1 MSRFVKASAVYSSDK
16 IDCPEKRLF
25 VAVLSQ
31 AVHDAFASHVPRY
44 EKQQAQAWLL
54 GNSQDFKTICENA
67 GRDSK
72 YVITRIR
79 RKILKANGWDVDIS
93 LRTTPPRRRR
103 QMKNINKK
111 HLTGNAYYA
120 AKAKEQRTTS
130 HTI

>member
-1 MSRFVKASAVYSSDK
+1 MSRFIKSSAAYSSDK
-16 IDCPEKRLF
+16 IDCPERRLF

-31 AVHDAFASHVPRY
+31 AVHDAFANHVPGL
-44 EKQQAQAWLL
+44 EKRQAQAWLV
-54 GNSQDFKTICENA
+54 GNSEDFKTICENA

-79 RKILKANGWDVDIS
+79 RKILQANGWNVDIS

-120 AKAKEQRTTS
+120 AKAKEQRTTA
-130 HTI
+130 

>member
-1 MSRFVKASAVYSSDK
+1 MSSFIKASVSYSSDK

-31 AVHDAFASHVPRY
+31 AIHDAFANHVPGM
-44 EKQQAQAWLL
+44 EKKQAQAWLL
-54 GNSQDFKTICENA
+54 GDSQDFKTICENA
-67 GRDSK
+67 GRDSR

-79 RKILKANGWDVDIS
+79 KKILKANGWNVDIS

-120 AKAKEQRTTS
+120 AKAKEQRTAS

>member
-1 MSRFVKASAVYSSDK
+1 MSRFVKASAAYSSDK

-31 AVHDAFASHVPRY
+31 AVHDAFAVHVPRH

>member
-25 VAVLSQ
+25 IAVLSQ
-31 AVHDAFASHVPRY
+31 AVHDAFANHVPRH

-54 GNSQDFKTICENA
+54 GNSQDFRIICENA
-67 GRDSK
+67 GRDSR
-72 YVITRIR
+72 YVITRIK
-79 RKILKANGWDVDIS
+79 RKILQPNGWNVDLS
-93 LRTTPPRRRR
+93 LRTQPRRRR

>member
-1 MSRFVKASAVYSSDK
+1 MARFIKASAAYSSDK

-31 AVHDAFASHVPRY
+31 AVHDAFAVHVPRH

-54 GNSQDFKTICENA
+54 GNSQDFRIICENA
-67 GRDSK
+67 GRDSR
-72 YVITRIR
+72 YVITRIQ
-79 RKILKANGWDVDIS
+79 RKILQPDGWDVDLS
-93 LRTTPPRRRR
+93 LRTQPRRRR

-120 AKAKEQRTTS
+120 AKRREQRAAS
-130 HTI
+130 

>member
-1 MSRFVKASAVYSSDK
+1 MSRFVKASAAYSSDK
-16 IDCPEKRLF
+16 IDCPERRLF

-31 AVHDAFASHVPRY
+31 AVHDAFANHVPGL
-44 EKQQAQAWLL
+44 EKRQAQAWLI
-54 GNSQDFKTICENA
+54 GNSEDFRTICENA

>member
-1 MSRFVKASAVYSSDK
+1 MSRFVKASAAYSSDK

-67 GRDSK
+67 VRDSK

>member
-1 MSRFVKASAVYSSDK
+1 MSRFVIASAAYSSDK

-31 AVHDAFASHVPRY
+31 AVHDAYSNHVSAVERR
-44 EKQQAQAWLL
+44 QAQAWLL
-54 GNSQDFKTICENA
+54 GNSNDFKNICENA

-72 YVITRIR
+72 YVIARIR
-79 RKILKANGWDVDIS
+79 KKILKANGWNVDIS

>member
-1 MSRFVKASAVYSSDK
+1 MSRFIKSSAAYSSDK
-16 IDCPEKRLF
+16 IDCPERRLF

-31 AVHDAFASHVPRY
+31 AVHDAFANHVPGL
-44 EKQQAQAWLL
+44 EKRQAQAWLI
-54 GNSQDFKTICENA
+54 GNSEDFRTICENA

-72 YVITRIR
+72 YVITRIK
-79 RKILKANGWDVDIS
+79 RKILQTNGWNVDIS

>member
-1 MSRFVKASAVYSSDK
+1 MSRFVKASAAYSSDK

-25 VAVLSQ
+25 IAVLSQ
-31 AVHDAFASHVPRY
+31 AVHDAFANHVPRH

-54 GNSQDFKTICENA
+54 GNSQDFRIICENA

-79 RKILKANGWDVDIS
+79 RKILQPSGWDVDLS
-93 LRTTPPRRRR
+93 LRTQPRRRR

-120 AKAKEQRTTS
+120 AKAREQRAAS
-130 HTI
+130 

>member
-16 IDCPEKRLF
+16 IDCPERKLF

-31 AVHDAFASHVPRY
+31 AIHDAFSSHVPKL
-44 EKQQAQAWLL
+44 EKRQAQAWLI
-54 GNSQDFKTICENA
+54 GNSEDFRIICENA
-67 GRDSK
+67 GRDSR

-79 RKILKANGWDVDIS
+79 RKILKANGWNVDIS
-93 LRTTPPRRRR
+93 FRTTPPRRRR

-120 AKAKEQRTTS
+120 AKAKEQRTAS